1 MKRAYRVQIEFDL
14 RTEADIDSRRVASAV
29 REEWNLDEG
38 ISSSTLP
45 LGPNRGYLPVNYG
58 DTEIRVRKLRR
69 TDAKQ

>member
-45 LGPNRGYLPVNYG
+45 LGPNHGYLPVNYG